1 MKSIT
6 YTDGLYR
13 TPPGRAGFFS
23 RRLPTLFFYPRFIYT
38 TVKASFLVAIG
49 KYSNWYW
56 EVSGLET
63 LHAIERAGAT
73 VEIEGI
79 ANLRSFEGPCVFI
92 ANHMSTLETYT
103 LPGILLPFRDIT
115 YVMKKS
121 LVTYP
126 VFGRIMRWMRP
137 ITVTRTNP
145 REDLKAVL
153 EEGSALLKEGRS
165 VVIFPQTTRTME
177 LEPERFNSIGVKLA
191 RRAGVP
197 VVPIALRTD
206 ALGNGRVLKDFGTVD
221 PTRDVHFSIGEPM
234 EITGRGNEEHRRII
248 EFITGKLNTWKAADA

>member
-6 YTDGLYR
+6 YTDGFYR
-13 TPPGRAGFFS
+13 TPPGGAGFFS
-23 RRLPTLFFYPRFIYT
+23 RRLPTLFFYPRVIYT
-38 TVKASFLVAIG
+38 TVKASFLVAVG
-49 KYSNWYW
+49 KYSNRLW

-79 ANLRSFEGPCVFI
+79 ANLQSFEGPCVFI

-165 VVIFPQTTRTME
+165 VIIFPQTTRTME

-197 VVPIALRTD
+197 VVPIALKTD

-234 EITGRGNEEHRRII
+234 EITGRGHEEHRRII
-248 EFITGKLNTWKAADA
+248 EFITAKLNTWKAADT